1 MVAFTFPSGANIE
14 GPAQVFSR
22 INQNPQ
28 FSAERS
34 LLDQGGS
41 TVQFGDL
48 LVIPLNDAFLW
59 VQPVYVRSAQT
70 QAVPELKRVVVVNGT
85 TVGVGNTL
93 ADALAASVEG
103 QVPDG
108 GGGGG
113 GGEPIGTV
121 SQQVAALLDEALRHF
136 TLADAALKAGDLAT
150 YQDELSQAQDLV
162 SQAQDL
168 AAQEAGAATSSPTA
182 TASASASASASP

>member
-1 MVAFTFPSGANIE
+1 M
-14 GPAQVFSR
+14 
-22 INQNPQ
+22 
-28 FSAERS
+28 
-34 LLDQGGS
+34 
-41 TVQFGDL
+41 
-48 LVIPLNDAFLW
+48 
-59 VQPVYVRSAQT
+59 
-70 QAVPELKRVVVVNGT
+70 PELKRVVVVNGT

-103 QVPDG
+103 QVPD
-108 GGGGG
+108 GGGG

-162 SQAQDL
+162 SQAHDL
-168 AAQEAGAATSSPTA
+168 AAQEAGGATSTPTA
-182 TASASASASASP
+182 NPTASASSSP

>member
-1 MVAFTFPSGANIE
+1 M
-14 GPAQVFSR
+14 
-22 INQNPQ
+22 
-28 FSAERS
+28 
-34 LLDQGGS
+34 
-41 TVQFGDL
+41 
-48 LVIPLNDAFLW
+48 
-59 VQPVYVRSAQT
+59 YVRSAQT

-103 QVPDG
+103 QVPD

-182 TASASASASASP
+182 TATASRRRRPASP

>member
-1 MVAFTFPSGANIE
+1 
-14 GPAQVFSR
+14 
-22 INQNPQ
+22 
-28 FSAERS
+28 
-34 LLDQGGS
+34 
-41 TVQFGDL
+41 

-59 VQPVYVRSAQT
+59 VQPVYVRASQT

-85 TVGVGNTL
+85 TVGVGATL
-93 ADALAASVEG
+93 SDALAASVEG

-113 GGEPIGTV
+113 GTPVGTI

-162 SQAQDL
+162 QQANDL
-168 AAQEAGAATSSPTA
+168 AAQETGGVAP
-182 TASASASASASP
+182 SAPPSAPASASASP